1 MTRSRRGLTLRRMDD
16 LLDLRARL
24 LKAVARR
31 DAERPESPAW
41 HTADAEIEA
50 LTRRVW
56 ETDEPAGEAELEA
69 S

>member
-1 MTRSRRGLTLRRMDD
+1 MDD

-24 LKAVARR
+24 LKAVALR
-31 DAERPESPAW
+31 DAERPGSPAW
-41 HTADAEIEA
+41 HSADAEIEA

-56 ETDEPAGEAELEA
+56 ETDEPSGDSELEA

>member
-1 MTRSRRGLTLRRMDD
+1 MDD

-24 LKAVARR
+24 LKAVALR
-31 DAERPESPAW
+31 DAERPGSPAW

-56 ETDEPAGEAELEA
+56 ETDEPSGDSELEA